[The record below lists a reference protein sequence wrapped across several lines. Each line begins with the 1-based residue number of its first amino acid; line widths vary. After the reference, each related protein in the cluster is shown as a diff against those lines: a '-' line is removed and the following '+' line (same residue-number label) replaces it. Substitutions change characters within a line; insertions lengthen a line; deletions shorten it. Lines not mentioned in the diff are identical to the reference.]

1 MFYIWFTTFYH
12 MFYESQPLP
21 QVHPFHLGVVVGV
34 LVRLQPSGQRLD
46 ALAPHHEELRGK
58 ALGVEVQN
66 TRLATRDDSMTPNR
80 SRDGMG
86 WDGGYEW
93 STSKM
98 EFMEFGDRRRF
109 RICQVFVKL

>member
-1 MFYIWFTTFYH
+1 

-34 LVRLQPSGQRLD
+34 LVLLQPSGQRLD

-80 SRDGMG
+80 SRDGMVMNEVLQKWNLWNSG
-86 WDGGYEW
+86 IGEDSEYLG
-93 STSKM
+93 
-98 EFMEFGDRRRF
+98 
-109 RICQVFVKL
+109 

>member
-1 MFYIWFTTFYH
+1 

-86 WDGGYEW
+86 WG
-93 STSKM
+93 
-98 EFMEFGDRRRF
+98 
-109 RICQVFVKL
+109 L